1 MVDVLDESFY
11 AAMNSAMVLYTASA
25 SGKSVRKL
33 MYNHSNLNAQAEQVA
48 QVKRKRKLT
57 KVNGKIFVILLKVK
71 NEDPL
76 VTSKHT
82 P

>member
-57 KVNGKIFVILLKVK
+57 KVTIENHPLSYGHHKVY
-71 NEDPL
+71 P
-76 VTSKHT
+76 
-82 P
+82 

>member
-1 MVDVLDESFY
+1 MDESFY